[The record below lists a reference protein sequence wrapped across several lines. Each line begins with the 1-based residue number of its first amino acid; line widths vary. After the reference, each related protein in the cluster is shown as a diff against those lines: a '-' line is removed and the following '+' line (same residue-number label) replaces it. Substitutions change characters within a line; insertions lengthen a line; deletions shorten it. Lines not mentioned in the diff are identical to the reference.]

1 MHWFDVDKRNYMSFC
16 CFKREYKLA
25 LMKIIVTGCNGFIGS
40 HLSARLLKEGH
51 IVVGVDIAEPSAE
64 VAALFAPY
72 KQTKQFVDLRDD
84 IVTTSAVRDNPD
96 ADVLCNLA
104 ALAGV
109 RTSVENPE
117 AYVRTNVHGF
127 VHLLQQC
134 VENRL
139 LRVVYASSSS
149 VYGASVRLPYSE
161 SDPLADGVVSPY
173 AQTKLINEQFAQLY
187 ARLHGMIS
195 IGLRFFTVYGPR
207 GRKDMAPY
215 KFLKAIDTGSPLT
228 RFGDGEDTFR
238 DYTYVDDIVNG
249 IVASIER
256 VCSGLLLSVNSPPP
270 ARGSSAVYNLGNGK
284 PILLNDFIAACETAT
299 GKKAKIV
306 TLPVPQSDVV
316 GTHANIEK
324 AQTDLG
330 YNPIVRVESG
340 LNNTVKWMRKFDT

>member
-1 MHWFDVDKRNYMSFC
+1 MSSYWFK
-16 CFKREYKLA
+16 EAKLVA
-25 LMKIIVTGCNGFIGS
+25 SMKIIVTGCNGFIGS
-40 HLSARLLKEGH
+40 HLTERLLREGH

-64 VAALFAPY
+64 VSALFAPY
-72 KQTKQFVDLRDD
+72 KQTKQFIDLRDD
-84 IVTTSAVRDNPD
+84 IVTTSVIRDNPD

-109 RTSVENPE
+109 RQSVEDPE
-117 AYVRTNVHGF
+117 SYVRTNVHGF

-134 VENRL
+134 VKNRL

-149 VYGASVRLPYSE
+149 VYGASTRLPYSE

-173 AQTKLINEQFAQLY
+173 AQTKLMNEQFAQLY

-215 KFLKAIDTGSPLT
+215 KFLKAIDTERPLT

-256 VCSGLLLSVNSPPP
+256 VCSGLLSSGNRTLP
-270 ARGSSAVYNLGNGK
+270 ARGSSAVYNLGNGQ
-284 PILLNDFIAACETAT
+284 PISLNDFIATCETAT
-299 GKKAKIV
+299 GKTAKIV
-306 TLPVPQSDVV
+306 TLPVPQGDVV

-330 YNPIVRVESG
+330 YNPSVRVENG
-340 LNNTVKWMRKFDT
+340 LKNTVKWMRKFDT